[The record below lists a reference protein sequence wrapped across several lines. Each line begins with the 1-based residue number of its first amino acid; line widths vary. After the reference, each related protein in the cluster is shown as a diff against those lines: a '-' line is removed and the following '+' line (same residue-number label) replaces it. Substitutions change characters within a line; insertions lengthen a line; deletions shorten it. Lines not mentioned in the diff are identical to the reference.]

1 MQELEDISE
10 EQQAVELLRT
20 NEELINIYY
29 NTERQSWI
37 NQETTQY

>member
-1 MQELEDISE
+1 MQLEDISE